1 MFRRTFIQGSAA
13 LALAVTTGMLETVT
27 KTRQALAAIP
37 GGAAQ
42 AVVPEHPRLLLRDFE
57 AVKTLV
63 AQDSSAAAWYAKV
76 KADADTIRT
85 LPVSKY
91 EIPDGLRLLST
102 SREVVRRTY
111 SLALAHALEGHPAY
125 AERLWQ
131 ELDAVA
137 KFPDWNSRRHFLDTA
152 EMTHAVAIG
161 YDWLYHTWTEEQR
174 AVLRQAIVGFGL
186 NPGMTVYN
194 SASGWHKWVNN
205 WNIVC
210 NGGLTLGALALAQDE
225 PELSTQILDRAL
237 ASIPIAIAEYG
248 PDGGYPEGLGSY
260 WGYATKYLVPFIESL
275 RTATGDDH
283 GFLQS
288 PGLDTTGLF
297 PIHLTGP
304 AGENFNYYDAG
315 GGSPQP
321 PEMFWL
327 ARTYGNPVF
336 GWWGKLGADKNP
348 VSWFQSPAALLWYD
362 PDLVRSPVE
371 ADLAPDAYF
380 GRCEVVTMRSGWQN
394 PKAVF
399 AGFKGGDNTTN
410 HGNLDLG
417 TFVLDALGVRWA
429 IELGGDDYN
438 MPGYFSGGPGGQR
451 WTYYRNRGEGQNT
464 LIANP
469 GTAEDQVV
477 RAIGTITARESGPT
491 AAYAVAD
498 LTASNPALSSW
509 RRGARLFDNRQ
520 QLVVQDELTAAE
532 PAEIWWFLHTSATI
546 TVADDGRSALLERSG
561 LKLLARITS
570 PGSATFYNAD
580 ARPLWTSPDPDVQ
593 NDNLGIRKLAIR
605 LRDVTST
612 RLTVQLT
619 PVRDGTETPGA
630 VPVVA
635 LSDWEAGPANV
646 ALLKSL
652 ALDGKPVAG
661 FSPGTFVYDQVLPSG
676 AGKPH
681 VTAVAADP
689 RARVVV
695 HPIRELPGPAT
706 VEVVQPGKARSRY
719 QVFLGREIGPGW
731 FPTPIIASADDGNV
745 PQNTMDGNLATRWS
759 ADGDGQWIGYDLGSD
774 GPVSSVTIAWYQ
786 GKTRSSTFDIDVAP
800 AGGEWER
807 VFSGSSS
814 GTQDTPETYTFA
826 ERTARYLRIVGHG
839 NSVNSWNSITE
850 VTIPG
855 RSVQLPEASVYLKT
869 LSLGVP
875 GSVPLGGTAS
885 LELSGTMSDG
895 SAADLSAYD
904 VEYFTSDPAI
914 ATLDAE
920 GTLTAVAEGSVTVA
934 GIVVTGDRRLVYGRR
949 TVSVDD
955 PNVRRFNATADTYVN
970 DGANA
975 GTNYGTSQT
984 LLVKTVRPEGTGF
997 TRQTYLR
1004 FDPSAVGETIASI
1017 GLDLYASVNDSGGT
1031 ESDIDVQALDGTFD
1045 ERTTTWNNRPAL
1057 GAVLGTTHVS
1067 GSAATWRTVDLT
1079 EALRS
1084 AVTAGSPILLAVVQ
1098 NPPAGQNGLAVNIR
1112 SRESAQPPRLVV
1124 RLEP

>member
-1 MFRRTFIQGSAA
+1 MLRRTFIQGSTA
-13 LALAVTTGMLETVT
+13 LALAASTGMLMTVT
-27 KTRQALAAIP
+27 KARQAFAATP
-37 GGAAQ
+37 GGAAR
-42 AVVPEHPRLLLRDFE
+42 AVIPEHPRLMLHNFE
-57 AVKTLV
+57 AVKALV

-111 SLALAHALEGHPAY
+111 SLAIAHALEGDPAY

-137 KFPDWNSRRHFLDTA
+137 KFPDWNSQRHFLDTA

-161 YDWLYHTWTEEQR
+161 YDWLYHTWTEAQR

-186 NPGMTVYN
+186 NPGMAVYN
-194 SASGWHKWVNN
+194 SGFGWPNGVNN

-210 NGGLTLGALALAQDE
+210 NGGLSLGALALAQDE
-225 PELSTQILDRAL
+225 PELSTQILGHAL
-237 ASIPIAIAEYG
+237 ASIPKAIAEYG

-260 WGYATKYLVPFIESL
+260 WGYATKYLVPFVESL
-275 RTATGDDH
+275 KTATGDDH
-283 GFLQS
+283 GFSQS

-304 AGENFNYYDAG
+304 GGENFNYYDAG

-362 PDLVRSPVE
+362 PDLVRSPVQAE
-371 ADLAPDAYF
+371 LAPDAYF
-380 GRCEVVTMRSGWQN
+380 GRCEVVTMRSGWEN

-477 RAIGTITARESGPT
+477 RSIGTITARASGPT
-491 AAYAVAD
+491 AAYAIAD
-498 LTASNPALSSW
+498 LTESNPALTSW

-520 QLVVQDELTAAE
+520 QLVVQDELTASE

-546 TVADDGRSALLERSG
+546 TVAADGKSALLERSG

-570 PGSATFYNAD
+570 PGDAVFYNAD

-619 PVRDGTETPGA
+619 PVRDSQETPGPA
-630 VPVVA
+630 PVTA
-635 LSDWEAGPANV
+635 LSDWNTGPANV

-652 ALDGKPVAG
+652 ALDDEPVAG
-661 FSPGTFVYDQVLPSG
+661 FSPRTFVYDKVLARG
-676 AGKPH
+676 AGKPR
-681 VTAVAADP
+681 VTAKAADP

-695 HPIRELPGPAT
+695 HPIRELPGPVT
-706 VEVVQPGKARSRY
+706 VEVVQPSKARGRY
-719 QVFLGREIGPGW
+719 QVFLGREAGPGW
-731 FPTPIIASADDGNV
+731 FPMPIIASADDGNV
-745 PQNTMDGNLATRWS
+745 PQNTMDGNPATRWS

-786 GKTRSSTFDIDVAP
+786 GKTRSSTFDIEVAT
-800 AGGEWER
+800 ADGEWER

-839 NSVNSWNSITE
+839 NSANSWNSITE

-855 RSVQLPEASVYLKT
+855 RSVQLPEPSLHLESVTVDAPASV
-869 LSLGVP
+869 P
-875 GSVPLGGTAS
+875 IGGTAAVG
-885 LELSGTMSDG
+885 LSGTMSDG
-895 SAADLSAYD
+895 SPADLAGFS
-904 VEYFTSDPAI
+904 VTRVTTDPAI
-914 ATLDAE
+914 ATIDAD
-920 GTLTAVAEGSVTVA
+920 GRLTAVAEGSVTVA
-934 GIVVTGDRRLVYGRR
+934 GIVVTDDWRLVYGRR

-955 PNVRRFNATADTYVN
+955 PNVRRFTATADTYVN

-984 LLVKTVRPEGTGF
+984 LLVKTVRPADTGF
-997 TRQTYLR
+997 TRQAYLR
-1004 FDPSAVGETIASI
+1004 FEPAAVSGTIVSI
-1017 GLDLYASVNDSGGT
+1017 GLDLYASVNDSAGT
-1031 ESDIDVQALDGTFD
+1031 ESDIDVMAVVGTFE
-1045 ERTTTWNNRPAL
+1045 ERTTTWNSRPTL

-1067 GSAATWRTVDLT
+1067 GTAPAWRTVDLT

-1084 AVTAGSPILLAVVQ
+1084 AVAAGSPITLAVVQ
-1098 NPPAGQNGLAVNIR
+1098 NPPVGQNGLAVNIR

-1124 RLEP
+1124 RLG